1 MRKETVRRIGWLLF
15 SVTAALLF
23 YGLSAVHEGQEP
35 RQMSASAAAR
45 SDAQEYAQEDLEQKK
60 VAISFD
66 DGPHPTYT
74 KQLLDGLKKRG
85 VKATF
90 FVTGEHAALHPDII
104 RRMSEEGHLIGNH
117 TYDHVQLTKTDQK
130 EAQMQI
136 EKTGNRIYEITGE
149 YPIFLRPPFGETRED
164 LQLAVA
170 LFNVP
175 WNVDTLDWKT
185 KNADSILE
193 IVQENVKDGSI
204 ILMHDG
210 YASSVEGAL
219 AVVDYLQKE
228 GYELVTVDRLLLV

>member
-1 MRKETVRRIGWLLF
+1 MRKRNLILGLMAAAGMTAVLFCDKYLQAVKSPEETLGKTILEQENTGRESPR
-15 SVTAALLF
+15 AALT
-23 YGLSAVHEGQEP
+23 
-35 RQMSASAAAR
+35 
-45 SDAQEYAQEDLEQKK
+45 
-60 VAISFD
+60 FD
-66 DGPHPTYT
+66 DGPSKKYT
-74 KQLLDGLKKRG
+74 PLLLDGLKERG
-85 VKATF
+85 VKASF
-90 FVTGEHAALHPDII
+90 FLLGRNIEGNEALVL
-104 RRMSEEGHLIGNH
+104 RMYEEGHLIGNH

-164 LQLAVA
+164 MQLAVA

-210 YASSVEGAL
+210 YASSVDGAL